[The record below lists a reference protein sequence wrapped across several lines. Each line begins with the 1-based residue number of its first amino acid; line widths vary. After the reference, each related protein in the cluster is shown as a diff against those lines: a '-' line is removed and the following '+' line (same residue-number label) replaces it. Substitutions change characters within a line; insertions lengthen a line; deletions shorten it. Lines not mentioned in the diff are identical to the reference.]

1 MWSLLAAAVAVA
13 QDVATTTPPHVES
26 MPHGTL
32 GDYTGP
38 VGGIM
43 AVLLALDRFGLLRLG
58 GGREKSAEGPELA
71 ALRVRIDAIDTA
83 LAQLA
88 QKADSSATDR
98 ARMGARLEQLRADHD
113 GLRKQL
119 ERGRAE
125 DRREVAGRLDRIAE
139 TIETYR

>member
-1 MWSLLAAAVAVA
+1 MLSLLAAAVAMA
-13 QDVATTTPPHVES
+13 QDVATTAPPHVES

-58 GGREKSAEGPELA
+58 GKEKSGDGPELA

-83 LAQLA
+83 LAQLS

-139 TIETYR
+139 TIETFR